1 MEDIKFTVKMLAA
14 YMQMSIEQLAKE
26 TDISVNHLQN
36 ISAGRAKVTG
46 DDLVKLSAFTGIP
59 VKNIQT

>member
-1 MEDIKFTVKMLAA
+1 
-14 YMQMSIEQLAKE
+14 MQMSIEQLAKE